1 MLVICLVRSDQA
13 MWKLAAV
20 ISKSFK
26 RNKYHCRKEGCPCKP
41 LSSGAQ
47 SVVWV
52 LQRVSRVGW
61 SPFSS
66 VSAEDFF
73 LKFQMSFFRFQL
85 ILLGLIKSMYFYCSW
100 EVLISP
106 LSCVWAHLDL
116 STAFFFYSFL
126 FSFISPSVFQVLVL
140 ISYES
145 LTPTICN
152 ANVFNLI
159 VLGCD
164 RVPATLFL
172 VSLSVK
178 RTPTL
183 KVYFLIVIMERI
195 DLLIWNG
202 HTLGLEWAWN

>member
-1 MLVICLVRSDQA
+1 
-13 MWKLAAV
+13 
-20 ISKSFK
+20 
-26 RNKYHCRKEGCPCKP
+26 
-41 LSSGAQ
+41 
-47 SVVWV
+47 
-52 LQRVSRVGW
+52 
-61 SPFSS
+61 
-66 VSAEDFF
+66 
-73 LKFQMSFFRFQL
+73 MSLFRFQL

-106 LSCVWAHLDL
+106 LSCVWAHLDP
-116 STAFFFYSFL
+116 STDFFFYSFL

-140 ISYES
+140 TSYES

-164 RVPATLFL
+164 RVPAKLFL
-172 VSLSVK
+172 VSLSVE

-183 KVYFLIVIMERI
+183 KMYFLIVIMERI

-202 HTLGLEWAWN
+202 HTLGLEWVWNSKTRNVFWPGWDKLYGSFEGPQNSASNQDKKHTTAERNHMHSQTHVAYKAQVSRGRNIIGPPPPPPNY